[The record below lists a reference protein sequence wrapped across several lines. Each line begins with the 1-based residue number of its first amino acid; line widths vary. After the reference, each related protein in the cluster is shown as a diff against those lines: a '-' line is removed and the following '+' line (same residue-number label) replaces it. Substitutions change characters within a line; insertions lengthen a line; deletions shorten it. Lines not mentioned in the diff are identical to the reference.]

1 MAQRV
6 KNLCAMQETQEIQV
20 WSLGWEDPLEE
31 EKSNPLWYSCLKNP
45 TDRGA
50 WWVTVQRITKKSDIS
65 KHAHTWNK
73 KSLCFPS
80 GSDNKESNFNAAEL
94 GLIPGSE
101 RSPGDRNGY
110 PLQYPYLENSMH
122 RGYSAWCGKEL
133 DLTERLTFILTET
146 GISFLR
152 QRLKISMI
160 FLW

>member
-1 MAQRV
+1 MLPNFA
-6 KNLCAMQETQEIQV
+6 
-20 WSLGWEDPLEE
+20 GG
-31 EKSNPLWYSCLKNP
+31 
-45 TDRGA
+45 TD
-50 WWVTVQRITKKSDIS
+50 S
-65 KHAHTWNK
+65 
-73 KSLCFPS
+73 
-80 GSDNKESNFNAAEL
+80 KESACNAGDL

-110 PLQYPYLENSMH
+110 PLQYPYRETSMH

-160 FLW
+160 FL

>member
-1 MAQRV
+1 MCDAGDTGDSG
-6 KNLCAMQETQEIQV
+6 LI
-20 WSLGWEDPLEE
+20 SGLGRSSGGGKEQPTLVFLP
-31 EKSNPLWYSCLKNP
+31 EKSHRQRSLVGYSPK
-45 TDRGA
+45 DH
-50 WWVTVQRITKKSDIS
+50 KKIRHS

-80 GSDNKESNFNAAEL
+80 GSDNKESNFSAAEL